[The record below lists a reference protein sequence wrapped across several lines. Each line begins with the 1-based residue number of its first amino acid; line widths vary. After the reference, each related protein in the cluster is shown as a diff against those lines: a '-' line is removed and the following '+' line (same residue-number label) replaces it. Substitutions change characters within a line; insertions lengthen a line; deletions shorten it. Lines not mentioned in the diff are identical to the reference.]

1 MVEADVEEGAGVDVV
16 VLAGVVV
23 GDDVAVVVVA
33 LVILKLSSLTRI
45 WTKSAARY
53 GLQITDC
60 EADEGIC
67 IEEEKKGKKE

>member
-33 LVILKLSSLTRI
+33 LVISKLSSLTRI
-45 WTKSAARY
+45 
-53 GLQITDC
+53 
-60 EADEGIC
+60 
-67 IEEEKKGKKE
+67 